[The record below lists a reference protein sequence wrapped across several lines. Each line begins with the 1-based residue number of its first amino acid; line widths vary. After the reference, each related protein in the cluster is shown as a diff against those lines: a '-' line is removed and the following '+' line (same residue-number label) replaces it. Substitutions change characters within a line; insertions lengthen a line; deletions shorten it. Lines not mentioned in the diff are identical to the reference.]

1 MASSPTILKQ
11 SIAELLAI
19 CDKLR
24 EAYPA
29 RSFALDGVLL
39 GDIGKTLAEADYFL
53 KILSPKQQQ
62 HNAVSTHPDN
72 HGAKIELRV
81 TMQDSIF
88 YMGVTEER
96 VPDYYLGL
104 KIKHNGDLEEIYN
117 GPGWLINEY
126 FGFKNKQIKT
136 TSRTLDIK
144 RLKQLNKD
152 PRANLKIRK
161 RQ

>member
-1 MASSPTILKQ
+1 
-11 SIAELLAI
+11 
-19 CDKLR
+19 
-24 EAYPA
+24 
-29 RSFALDGVLL
+29 
-39 GDIGKTLAEADYFL
+39 
-53 KILSPKQQQ
+53 
-62 HNAVSTHPDN
+62 
-72 HGAKIELRV
+72 
-81 TMQDSIF
+81 
-88 YMGVTEER
+88 
-96 VPDYYLGL
+96 LGL

-161 RQ
+161 RP